1 MVRKIFVS
9 FVGFVVLAHA
19 GLWPTN
25 ILADDLDC
33 LIEPHEVVNLS
44 SPVEGVLEKVHVD
57 RGAIVKKGQVVAQL
71 ESNLEYA
78 TVTLARAR
86 ADVDA
91 AIKSS
96 EARLAFSALK
106 LARSERLYERDL
118 I

>member
-1 MVRKIFVS
+1 MIRKMAIWVA
-9 FVGFVVLAHA
+9 GVVLLTHGELYPA
-19 GLWPTN
+19 TMN
-25 ILADDLDC
+25 ADELDC

-91 AIKSS
+91 AIK
-96 EARLAFSALK
+96 EANAFIGQMK
-106 LARSERLYERDL
+106 
-118 I
+118 